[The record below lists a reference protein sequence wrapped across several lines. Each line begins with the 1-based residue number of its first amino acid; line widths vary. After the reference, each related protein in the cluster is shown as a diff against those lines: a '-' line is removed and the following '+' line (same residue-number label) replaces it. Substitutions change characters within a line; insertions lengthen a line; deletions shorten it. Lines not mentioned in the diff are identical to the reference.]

1 MPRKRPYVDTPDA
14 VRIRREG
21 DVAVLTYKDASV
33 ATVHLKVGPS
43 LGSMTDAD
51 VLALHNRVL
60 LAQERRACEREYVA
74 IEIPAGRPQVTYT
87 KECDQWVPRGSVL
100 RCVVHDGGP
109 DGEATVEIDD
119 HELSLEQFGRLLTFY
134 AGWGM
139 RILFVPREETG
150 NSPAIEVRDVKDGEP
165 VCTERPR
172 RSSLEEM
179 GG

>member
-1 MPRKRPYVDTPDA
+1 MSKKRPYVATLNE
-14 VRIRREG
+14 VTIRREG
-21 DVAVLTYKDASV
+21 DVAVLTYKEASV

-43 LGSMTDAD
+43 LSSMTDGD

-60 LAQERRACEREYVA
+60 QAQERRAREREYVA
-74 IEIPAGRPQVTYT
+74 LEIPAGHPQIKYSR
-87 KECDQWVPRGSVL
+87 ECDQWVPRGSVL

-109 DGEATVEIDD
+109 DSEATVEIDD
-119 HELSLEQFGRLLTFY
+119 HELSLEQFGRLLTSY

-139 RILFVPREETG
+139 RIVFVPRDETG